1 MLLLLAQL
9 VSPPLQPGPARLP
22 ETAPAESPARQ
33 EGSPVPLQQGD
44 LEPSGVQS
52 PPKAPT
58 SIPSSW
64 VPEVK
69 GDTPFSS
76 PQLQSLLRSCSTDDI
91 NTTLIRC
98 AEALTARLQQDGFI
112 NSRVFIEREPAP
124 GQLVV
129 AIGRLVE
136 VHVQTDNSELESR
149 VRSSLRG
156 LIGQPL
162 QLPVLQNTLQNL
174 RQRNV
179 VSSIS
184 GRLGKLGSDPTQA
197 VLTINVAAPS
207 NPWRGDISLRND
219 GNAGSG
225 EWRALGV
232 FQKRTVLLD
241 GDILQLYGEGNTD
254 SDPEFGAGIGSI
266 SYTLPLGR
274 SVSLTGSFG
283 ASRRNLVEASG
294 LSKGLSFRQYQGL
307 GQLQWT
313 FADNASQIWYA
324 FAGLSANQNNS
335 YLNGQ
340 AFPLL
345 LGGGLDGDLT
355 TGYLRFGLGGGGRT
369 GDIAWSGQLYGLQGI
384 AGFSASDELDDLAF
398 FGINPGE
405 SRAAGA
411 VLSAGW
417 TMAPTLQLSLRA
429 AGQVAF
435 NELTN
440 DMGFSLGSDTGLKGL
455 PGTLISGDSGWLG
468 STELAWT
475 FWQKQENALQLSPF
489 IGMGGIS
496 TSRDGLTL
504 SDTIG
509 SGGIL
514 LRWLN
519 GRHWTVELGW
529 IDQFN
534 AEDNSGLWNDWLLGS
549 GLYGKIR
556 YSF

>member
-411 VLSAGW
+411 VMSAGW

>member
-1 MLLLLAQL
+1 M
-9 VSPPLQPGPARLP
+9 PLQPGDL
-22 ETAPAESPARQ
+22 APSSE
-33 EGSPVPLQQGD
+33 
-44 LEPSGVQS
+44 QS
-52 PPKAPT
+52 LPKAPT
-58 SIPSSW
+58 SSPSSW
-64 VPEVK
+64 MPKVQGE
-69 GDTPFSS
+69 TPFSS
-76 PQLQSLLRSCSTDDI
+76 QQLQSLLQGCTTDDI
-91 NTTLIRC
+91 NTTLTRC

-162 QLPVLQNTLQNL
+162 QLPVLQRILQNL
-174 RQRNV
+174 RQRQV
-179 VSSIS
+179 VGSIS

-197 VLTINVAAPS
+197 VLTINVTAPT
-207 NPWRGDISLRND
+207 NPWRGDLSLRND

-225 EWRALGV
+225 EWRALGIL
-232 FQKRTVLLD
+232 QKRTVLLD
-241 GDILQLYGEGNTD
+241 GDILQLYGEGNSD
-254 SDPEFGAGIGSI
+254 SDPEFGAAIGSI
-266 SYTLPLGR
+266 SYTLPLG
-274 SVSLTGSFG
+274 SNVSLTGSFG

-294 LSKGLSFRQYQGL
+294 IAHGLSFRQYQGL

-313 FADNASQIWYA
+313 FADNASQSWYS

-355 TGYLRFGLGGGGRT
+355 TGYLRFGLGGGGRS
-369 GDIAWSGQLYGLQGI
+369 GDVAWSGQLYGLQGI
-384 AGFSASDELDDLAF
+384 AGFSSSDELENLAF

-417 TMAPTLQLSLRA
+417 TMTSTLQLSLRA
-429 AGQVAF
+429 AGQIAF

-468 STELAWT
+468 SSELAWT
-475 FWQKQENALQLSPF
+475 FWQKRGNALQLSPF
-489 IGMGGIS
+489 LGMGGVS

-509 SGGIL
+509 TGGIL

-519 GRHWTVELGW
+519 GVHWTVELGW

-549 GLYGKIR
+549 GLYGKVR
-556 YSF
+556 YRF

>member
-22 ETAPAESPARQ
+22 ESAPAESPVRQ
-33 EGSPVPLQQGD
+33 ESLPVPLQPGD
-44 LEPSGVQS
+44 LEPSNDQS
-52 PPKAPT
+52 LPDAPT
-58 SIPSSW
+58 SNPSSW
-64 VPEVK
+64 RPQVQGE
-69 GDTPFSS
+69 TPFSEE
-76 PQLQSLLRSCSTDDI
+76 QLQSLLLDCTTNDI
-91 NTTLIRC
+91 NTTLTRC
-98 AEALTARLQQDGFI
+98 AEALTARLQEDGYV

-136 VHVQTDNSELESR
+136 VHVLTDNSDLESR
-149 VRSSLRG
+149 VRSELRG
-156 LIGQPL
+156 FIGQPL
-162 QLPVLQNTLQNL
+162 QMPVLQRILQDL
-174 RQRNV
+174 RRRQV
-179 VSSIS
+179 VGSIS
-184 GRLGKLGSDPTQA
+184 GRLGKLGSDATQA
-197 VLTINVAAPS
+197 VLTINVTAPA

-232 FQKRTVLLD
+232 LQKRAVLLD
-241 GDILQLYGEGNTD
+241 GDILQLYGEGNSD
-254 SDPEFGAGIGSI
+254 SDPEFGAAIGSV

-274 SVSLTGSFG
+274 DVSLTGSFG

-294 LSKGLSFRQYQGL
+294 LANGLSFRQYQGL

-313 FADNASQIWYA
+313 FADTPAQIWYA
-324 FAGLSANQNNS
+324 FAGLSANHNNS

-340 AFPLL
+340 SFPLL

-355 TGYLRFGLGGGGRT
+355 TGYLRFGLGGGGQT
-369 GDIAWSGQLYGLQGI
+369 GAVAWSAQLYGLQGI
-384 AGFSASDELDDLAF
+384 AGFSSRDELENLSF
-398 FGINPGE
+398 FGVNPGE

-411 VLSAGW
+411 VLRSGW
-417 TMAPTLQLSLRA
+417 DMTPTLQLTLRA

-468 STELAWT
+468 SGELAWT
-475 FWQKQENALQLSPF
+475 FWQKRRNALQLSPF

-496 TSRDGLTL
+496 TSRDGVTL

-519 GRHWTVELGW
+519 GLHWSVELGW

-534 AEDNSGLWNDWLLGS
+534 AEDNEGLWNDWLLGS
-549 GLYGKIR
+549 GLYGKVR
-556 YSF
+556 YRF

>member
-1 MLLLLAQL
+1 MFLLLAQL

-22 ETAPAESPARQ
+22 ETAPAESPSRQ
-33 EGSPVPLQQGD
+33 EISPVPLQPGD

-52 PPKAPT
+52 LPNAPT

-76 PQLQSLLRSCSTDDI
+76 SQLQSLLRSCSTDDI

-174 RQRNV
+174 RQRNI

-207 NPWRGDISLRND
+207 NPWRGDVSLRND

-294 LSKGLSFRQYQGL
+294 LAKGLSFRQYQGL

-313 FADNASQIWYA
+313 FADNASQTWYA

-529 IDQFN
+529 IDQFD

-556 YSF
+556 YRF